1 MTPVLHAVKSQTIAP
16 HQPVHHPTHTA
27 IPTLPVTEQDL
38 NSTLP
43 EFYQD
48 IADIKS
54 LTIRLCE
61 GYFSVRVQA
70 KKLVKADTTISFK
83 IIETH
88 LSASEQYIRL
98 QPLEH
103 SLFGR
108 TALASKIGLIIANAL
123 FNSLM
128 KMDTIQVAVY
138 KQSSVTVANGIYTIH
153 VGNPS
158 VHHWLAD
165 KPKIEQALRLAPIKE
180 IRCVEGA
187 FLAIPTLALKVSRH
201 ATVANQ
207 AESEETRRVKNLRI
221 RITISRKQ

>member
-1 MTPVLHAVKSQTIAP
+1 MTPVFQAVKSQTIAP
-16 HQPVHHPTHTA
+16 HQPTHRPTHTA
-27 IPTLPVTEQDL
+27 TPMLPVTEQDF
-38 NSTLP
+38 NSMLP

-48 IADIKS
+48 VADIKS

-61 GYFSVRVQA
+61 GYFSARVQA
-70 KKLVKADTTISFK
+70 KKLVKADTTVSFK
-83 IIETH
+83 IVETH

-108 TALASKIGLIIANAL
+108 TALAAKIGLIIANAL

-165 KPKIEQALRLAPIKE
+165 KPKIEQALRLAPIKQ

-187 FLAIPTLALKVSRH
+187 FLAIPTLALKVPRQ
-201 ATVANQ
+201 AAANQ